1 MDYKL
6 LNTST
11 ELERIP
17 VANLPTMTPEVNNIA
32 KVS

>member
-17 VANLPTMTPEVNNIA
+17 VANLPTMTPEVNIA